1 MNVTPDG
8 TIAVPLSA
16 VKKEIKYASKLGI
29 KSAAQS
35 DMNIVRLLNV
45 VQEGEVRRG
54 WSFFVFPQLCF
65 LPHSCAGK
73 HSCASPSR
81 PRPAHL
87 TRHPDLALRLRAQH
101 LLILVWELVKGM
113 DVLDYLNSLGG
124 VMSEPEARG
133 FFRQLLSGIRC
144 IHDNGFCHRDIKPE
158 NCMIETSTGTLKIID
173 FGLSKHL
180 DSAKTLGIGT
190 PDYMAPEML
199 SQGGDAAAG
208 SRSYD
213 PAAVDVWAMGVM
225 LYLIL
230 TGTYPFED
238 LKQPGNVTA
247 TLRRVKEGRMNPL
260 PANLGSEVRDLLAR
274 MIRADPRARIRLA
287 AVAAHPWI
295 TAADD
300 GVGERPPGAD
310 PEATAAASTCRSVP
324 AGDAWVGAPP
334 GLPRL
339 DVTREAAG
347 APTATA
353 RADAAEGGGEGAGA
367 TFAGRMISRFFGG
380 ASSVVRRATRR

>member
-1 MNVTPDG
+1 M
-8 TIAVPLSA
+8 
-16 VKKEIKYASKLGI
+16 
-29 KSAAQS
+29 
-35 DMNIVRLLNV
+35 
-45 VQEGEVRRG
+45 
-54 WSFFVFPQLCF
+54 
-65 LPHSCAGK
+65 
-73 HSCASPSR
+73 
-81 PRPAHL
+81 
-87 TRHPDLALRLRAQH
+87 
-101 LLILVWELVKGM
+101 WELVKGM

-300 GVGERPPGAD
+300 GVGERPPGVD
-310 PEATAAASTCRSVP
+310 PEATVAASTCRSVP
-324 AGDAWVGAPP
+324 AGDAWVGERRRGSRASTSP
-334 GLPRL
+334 GRRRGADGDGARRRRRGRGGGRRRDLRGAHDFEVLRRRVVGRTPRHAAV
-339 DVTREAAG
+339 DVFGRGAWTRARSAKTDEARGSRRDEETKALKNRREDEGG
-347 APTATA
+347 AREKSRAELRTTSTSTR
-353 RADAAEGGGEGAGA
+353 RADG
-367 TFAGRMISRFFGG
+367 M
-380 ASSVVRRATRR
+380 

>member
-1 MNVTPDG
+1 
-8 TIAVPLSA
+8 
-16 VKKEIKYASKLGI
+16 
-29 KSAAQS
+29 
-35 DMNIVRLLNV
+35 
-45 VQEGEVRRG
+45 
-54 WSFFVFPQLCF
+54 
-65 LPHSCAGK
+65 
-73 HSCASPSR
+73 
-81 PRPAHL
+81 
-87 TRHPDLALRLRAQH
+87 
-101 LLILVWELVKGM
+101 M

-300 GVGERPPGAD
+300 GVGERPPGVD
-310 PEATAAASTCRSVP
+310 PEATVAASTCRSVP

-347 APTATA
+347 ADGDGARRRRRGRGGGRRRDLRGAHDFEVLRRRVVGRTPRHAAVDVFGRGAWTRARSAKTDEA
-353 RADAAEGGGEGAGA
+353 RGSRRDEETKALKNRREDEGGAREKSRAELRTTSTSTRRADG
-367 TFAGRMISRFFGG
+367 M
-380 ASSVVRRATRR
+380 